1 MSSSR
6 VRRGS
11 GHARRGDAEM
21 LAYGMDEAPEPLRED
36 ERQTRRDL
44 RAALVFGIV
53 AATIELG
60 AILYFFR

>member
-1 MSSSR
+1 MD
-6 VRRGS
+6 
-11 GHARRGDAEM
+11 HAPDHLE
-21 LAYGMDEAPEPLRED
+21 ED

>member
-1 MSSSR
+1 
-6 VRRGS
+6 
-11 GHARRGDAEM
+11 M
-21 LAYGMDEAPEPLRED
+21 LAFGMVDAPEPVRED